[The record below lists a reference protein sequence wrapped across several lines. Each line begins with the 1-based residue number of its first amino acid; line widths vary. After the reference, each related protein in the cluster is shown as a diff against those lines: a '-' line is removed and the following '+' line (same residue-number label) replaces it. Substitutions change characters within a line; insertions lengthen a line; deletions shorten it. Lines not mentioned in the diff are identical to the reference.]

1 MGPHRNHRDSIL
13 WHSNHWDSINQNSN
27 RQDLSH
33 QHSITFTQPTNIPII
48 GTQSTSIL
56 ELNCPSFQLP
66 RFNLSSVSI
75 TGTQAHQFFSMA
87 SQSPG
92 LNSPTFQSP
101 GFISP
106 SFLLLGPIL
115 RHYNYWDSILH
126 HSNSRDSISPASQ
139 SLGHSSTQFSGIPIT
154 WTQFHGFIEMANQI
168 NFDQMTLK
176 RNVEGSVGQ
185 QWTNATE
192 PWLQR
197 GERIELLERQM
208 REIGDD
214 LHMLKPPI
222 DELFLDVDTLRQHR
236 HADAA
241 DFNKQPIYNHFNVT
255 NIPTLILLRQNMSVI
270 TSEGRND
277 LEGNLD
283 DLVSRLTRGIGI
295 TNEKLDHLLTRI
307 DSVDAAER
315 GERIELL
322 ERQMREIGDDLHM
335 LKPPIDELFLDVDTL
350 RQHRHADAAD
360 FNKQV
365 IGLEQRRTVYLYRL
379 KDELM
384 RRLGLSQG
392 ARDVTERYS
401 TASSGTRGNAFCR
414 VEDAIQWI
422 CDRMNKLNSETLE
435 VLEQIFE
442 QHKLDN
448 RDIQDFRKTA
458 EVSAVK
464 MMESEYQQQLREL
477 SAGRMVDLDA
487 LIAFIRAAQFELLWA
502 HQREELKM
510 TRNWSD
516 LERLNIRMLQNYF
529 KQLPHEIELHE
540 KQFNDVH
547 NQGTAL
553 INQRHPAGE
562 VIEVYLSTMQNQ
574 WDWMLNLSKCM
585 EGHLR
590 DAYNAKAFVEESEQQ
605 MQQQLDHLDHE
616 YSRTDFSLDDGEQ
629 MLRQLDFVREYIQQ
643 LHARLLSLTDRCAQ
657 ISPLLQHG
665 ERISKPLP
673 VMAFSEHK
681 SKDKIYIRQGEKSF
695 FCFSYLTV
703 SKIFL
708 FSKTYKK

>member
-1 MGPHRNHRDSIL
+1 MGRFLIKYFTFALDVQLGPTEFAVTISK
-13 WHSNHWDSINQNSN
+13 HSNKKAAIYNSK
-27 RQDLSH
+27 
-33 QHSITFTQPTNIPII
+33 
-48 GTQSTSIL
+48 
-56 ELNCPSFQLP
+56 
-66 RFNLSSVSI
+66 
-75 TGTQAHQFFSMA
+75 
-87 SQSPG
+87 
-92 LNSPTFQSP
+92 
-101 GFISP
+101 
-106 SFLLLGPIL
+106 
-115 RHYNYWDSILH
+115 
-126 HSNSRDSISPASQ
+126 
-139 SLGHSSTQFSGIPIT
+139 
-154 WTQFHGFIEMANQI
+154 MANQI

-176 RNVEGSVGQ
+176 RNVEGSVEQ
-185 QWTNATE
+185 QWTNATKAFKLVGLFFGQWLSRPTRDFLPVLKNCYE
-192 PWLQR
+192 KIKAHSESAFEVIYVGGELNQEQNFLKQHQPWLYVPYGTGQ
-197 GERIELLERQM
+197 IQ
-208 REIGDD
+208 
-214 LHMLKPPI
+214 
-222 DELFLDVDTLRQHR
+222 F
-236 HADAA
+236 
-241 DFNKQPIYNHFNVT
+241 
-255 NIPTLILLRQNMSVI
+255 
-270 TSEGRND
+270 
-277 LEGNLD
+277 
-283 DLVSRLTRGIGI
+283 
-295 TNEKLDHLLTRI
+295 
-307 DSVDAAER
+307 
-315 GERIELL
+315 
-322 ERQMREIGDDLHM
+322 
-335 LKPPIDELFLDVDTL
+335 
-350 RQHRHADAAD
+350 
-360 FNKQV
+360 
-365 IGLEQRRTVYLYRL
+365 IGLQQRRTVYLHRL
-379 KDELM
+379 KDKLM

-458 EVSAVK
+458 EVSAEDSYDYCELLK
-464 MMESEYQQQLREL
+464 MMESEYQQLREL

-502 HQREELKM
+502 NQREELKM

-585 EGHLR
+585 ESHLR

-681 SKDKIYIRQGEKSF
+681 SKDKIYIRQALVCLYGTLNGTGTEEKF
-695 FCFSYLTV
+695 ENKICHPDEKKCFAYKCFSNGELHYEFGCASITIPEHCNYIEKRFRATCQCSFGGLNQSLPFQIPENGSRIRRAALH
-703 SKIFL
+703 SKAICTFFAFL
-708 FSKTYKK
+708 SSVLHYCLSPFL